1 MKNALMYLAGIIYG
15 LSVTY
20 PKLILCST
28 IILQYCNII
37 DIEFAIILYILA
49 IMGLYEI
56 SVYLKMGEVA
66 DEKANTNSEEID
78 VFNKY
83 FKYTIANVMCKIFKE
98 EEIKILC
105 KESFLNNR
113 KEDKLC

>member
-1 MKNALMYLAGIIYG
+1 MRNAIMYLAGIIYG

-20 PKLILCST
+20 PKLILGST

-37 DIEFAIILYILA
+37 DIKFAIILYLMA
-49 IMGLYEI
+49 IMGIYEI
-56 SVYLKMGEVA
+56 SIYLKIDEVV
-66 DEKANTNSEEID
+66 DEKATNNLEEID

-83 FKYTIANVMCKIFKE
+83 FKYTIANAMGKIFKE

-113 KEDKLC
+113 KGEE

>member
-1 MKNALMYLAGIIYG
+1 MKNALMHLAGIIYG

-37 DIEFAIILYILA
+37 DIEFAIILYLIA

-56 SVYLKMGEVA
+56 FIYLKMDEVA
-66 DEKANTNSEEID
+66 DEKAINNSEEID

-83 FKYTIANVMCKIFKE
+83 FKYTIANMMSKIFKE
-98 EEIKILC
+98 DQIKILC
-105 KESFLNNR
+105 RNSFLNNR
-113 KEDKLC
+113 RSE

>member
-1 MKNALMYLAGIIYG
+1 MKNVLMHLAGIIYG

-56 SVYLKMGEVA
+56 SVYLKMSEVA
-66 DEKANTNSEEID
+66 DEKATNTCEEID

-83 FKYTIANVMCKIFKE
+83 FKYTIANAMSKIFKN

-105 KESFLNNR
+105 RTSFLNNR
-113 KEDKLC
+113 KEEE

>member
-1 MKNALMYLAGIIYG
+1 MKNAIMYLAGIIYG

-20 PKLILCST
+20 PKLILGST

-37 DIEFAIILYILA
+37 DIKFAIILYLMA
-49 IMGLYEI
+49 IMGIYEI
-56 SVYLKMGEVA
+56 SIYLKINEVI
-66 DEKANTNSEEID
+66 DEKATNNLEEID

-83 FKYTIANVMCKIFKE
+83 FKYTIANVMSKIFKE

-113 KEDKLC
+113 KGEE

>member
-1 MKNALMYLAGIIYG
+1 MKNAIMYLAGIIYG

-20 PKLILCST
+20 PKLILGST

-37 DIEFAIILYILA
+37 GIEFAIILYLMA
-49 IMGLYEI
+49 IMGIYEI
-56 SVYLKMGEVA
+56 SIYLKIDEIV
-66 DEKANTNSEEID
+66 DEKATNNLEEID

-83 FKYTIANVMCKIFKE
+83 FKYTIANLMSKIFKE

-113 KEDKLC
+113 KGEE

>member
-1 MKNALMYLAGIIYG
+1 MKNAIMYLAGIIYG

-20 PKLILCST
+20 PKLILGST

-37 DIEFAIILYILA
+37 GIEFAIILYLMA
-49 IMGLYEI
+49 IMGIYEI
-56 SVYLKMGEVA
+56 SIYLKIDEIV
-66 DEKANTNSEEID
+66 DEKATNNLEEID

-83 FKYTIANVMCKIFKE
+83 FKYTIANVMSKIFKE

-105 KESFLNNR
+105 KESFLNHR
-113 KEDKLC
+113 KGEE

>member
-1 MKNALMYLAGIIYG
+1 MKNAIMYLAGIIYG

-20 PKLILCST
+20 PKLILGST

-37 DIEFAIILYILA
+37 GIEFAIILYLMA
-49 IMGLYEI
+49 IMGIYEI
-56 SVYLKMGEVA
+56 SIYLKIDEIV
-66 DEKANTNSEEID
+66 DEKATNNLEEID

-83 FKYTIANVMCKIFKE
+83 FKYTIANVMSRIFKE

-113 KEDKLC
+113 KGAK